1 MPEFGNGEQA
11 LGCFNLL
18 EVARHV
24 GSQDHVNDERS
35 EFPEL
40 FTRQI
45 DQYVAI
51 FFPHQ
56 SVFDQSNETN
66 WFGFQFDP
74 TDKVIHL
81 KAALIW
87 WFSWTDL
94 SL

>member
-40 FTRQI
+40 FARQI

-56 SVFDQSNETN
+56 SVFDQNRMKRIDLVLN
-66 WFGFQFDP
+66 
-74 TDKVIHL
+74 
-81 KAALIW
+81 LIRKICIVGI
-87 WFSWTDL
+87 
-94 SL
+94 